1 MAPRQNVSIVQL
13 LSTRF
18 RDFVLAFLE
27 SASAEQFWEAMTIS
41 STTNQKEDPPLV
53 SPLRLLIKTYPE
65 LAKMALDRCMGTNLA
80 SSGSDRKEGVIILAD
95 RVTADHHELEVAFN
109 YELLDD
115 AFVVKDREKSKET
128 PPQIVE
134 SEEKE
139 EMVQVEIEMAEGQ
152 KTHLSLRKVHVPTFS
167 LHCCSHH

>member
-115 AFVVKDREKSKET
+115 AFVVKDKEKS
-128 PPQIVE
+128 IVE

-139 EMVQVEIEMAEGQ
+139 EMVEVEIEMAEGQ
-152 KTHLSLRKVHVPTFS
+152 KTHLSLRKVPTFS